1 MEFTRW
7 LKGRTAETVA
17 YMAKNKINMFKE
29 GIKLD
34 KILDEQLNE
43 RSSEK
48 IQRGTI
54 TSMLV
59 RFLEGLWQESPEALA
74 VTFELKAKDI
84 RRNLNKGGK
93 K

>member
-43 RSSEK
+43 CSSNGY
-48 IQRGTI
+48 RGV
-54 TSMLV
+54 LLQV
-59 RFLEGLWQESPEALA
+59 CLLDF
-74 VTFELKAKDI
+74 
-84 RRNLNKGGK
+84 
-93 K
+93 